1 MPSAWS
7 YSRLMMMDGMQDL
20 TILNKVSIRN
30 ISPWQDDEKNSP
42 ARVKMVLL
50 DGPMTP
56 SATFNP
62 CSKVSGIYISYHIIS
77 YHIISY
83 HIHIISYHII
93 SYHIISYHIISY
105 HIIITNVTAKQY
117 VILIKKYHR
126 KNTIPTTISCV
137 LSKGPGSGKKTV
149 CFFGVF
155 RKELFRGSKFP
166 AKETVRKNPP

>member
-30 ISPWQDDEKNSP
+30 ILPWQDDEKNSP

-56 SATFNP
+56 SATIPAAKFL
-62 CSKVSGIYISYHIIS
+62 VHIMM
-77 YHIISY
+77 
-83 HIHIISYHII
+83 
-93 SYHIISYHIISY
+93 
-105 HIIITNVTAKQY
+105 TNVTAKKY

-126 KNTIPTTISCV
+126 KNTRPTRISCL
-137 LSKGPGSGKKTV
+137 LSKGPGSGKKTACV
-149 CFFGVF
+149 FAFF
-155 RKELFRGSKFP
+155 SQ
-166 AKETVRKNPP
+166 KNFSGGQNSPPRNGGENSLTHSIHVWYIYIYIYLHLP

>member
-83 HIHIISYHII
+83 HII

-117 VILIKKYHR
+117 VNMLSWSKSITGKTQDQPQYHVYYQR
-126 KNTIPTTISCV
+126 V
-137 LSKGPGSGKKTV
+137 QVVGKKQYV
-149 CFFGVF
+149 FLAFSEKNFSGVQNSPP
-155 RKELFRGSKFP
+155 RKRWGKTPLNS
-166 AKETVRKNPP
+166 